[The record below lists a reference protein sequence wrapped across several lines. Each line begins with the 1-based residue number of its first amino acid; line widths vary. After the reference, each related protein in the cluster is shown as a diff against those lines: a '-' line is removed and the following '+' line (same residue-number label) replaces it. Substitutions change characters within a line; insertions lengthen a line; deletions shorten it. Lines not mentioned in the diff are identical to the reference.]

1 MNKLKRKE
9 NEELLDYYKR
19 ITFGKLKDK
28 TIDNDYVEIAPLLFG
43 VELSSCECRKRMYG
57 ILTFLEQLE
66 SEGVNKISNKDLL
79 EEIELQRL
87 ELKKERVKNQTVN
100 LELNRNVRRI
110 ARNEMTQATILE
122 AIEKLE
128 PYSFPTLIKN
138 TSNNKE
144 CILPISDAHFGKECV
159 IRGLKGEIINEYN
172 ETIFKERMDKLL
184 SETVNVLDKENIDK
198 IVVLLT
204 GDLIDGILRMS
215 QLQKLQFGIIDS
227 TMRFAEYM
235 TSWINELSK
244 YALVDLRYCL
254 GNHSEIRPL
263 GSKNGDFAEE
273 NMEKIIFWFINSRL
287 EKNQNVNIFETNG
300 DFIYFE
306 SMGLNIMA
314 THGQER
320 NLEQAIKDYQLMY
333 GESIDLFI
341 AGHLHT
347 KESKTIGIS
356 HKGLSDTEFVRV
368 KSICSIDD
376 FSTKLRRSAGA
387 GTSLFII
394 EEGKGKT
401 ITYDINLQ
409 N

>member
-1 MNKLKRKE
+1 MDKLKRKE
-9 NEELLDYYKR
+9 NESLLDYYKR
-19 ITFGKLKDK
+19 IVFGKLRDK
-28 TIDNDYVEIAPLLFG
+28 TIDNDYVEIAPYLFG
-43 VELSSCECRKRMYG
+43 AELSSCECRKRMYG
-57 ILTFLEQLE
+57 VIKFLEQLE
-66 SEGVNKISNKDLL
+66 SEGIKNIDNQELL
-79 EEIELQRL
+79 NEIEAQKI
-87 ELKKERVKNQTVN
+87 ELKKERMKNQTVN
-100 LELNRNVRRI
+100 LELNKNVRRI
-110 ARNEMTQATILE
+110 ARNEMTQEKILD
-122 AIEKLE
+122 AIANLE
-128 PYSFPTLIKN
+128 PYSFPTLFKN
-138 TSNNKE
+138 NFGEKE

-159 IRGLKGEIINEYN
+159 IKGLKGEIINEYN

-184 SETVNVLDKENIDK
+184 SETINILNKEDINK
-198 IVVLLT
+198 VTVLLT

-235 TSWINELSK
+235 SAWLNELSH
-244 YALVDLRYCL
+244 YSIVDLRYCI

-273 NMEKIIFWFINSRL
+273 NMEKIIFWFIKSRL
-287 EKNQNVNIFETNG
+287 ENNLNITIFETEG
-300 DFIYFE
+300 DFIFFQ
-306 SMGLNIMA
+306 SAGLNIMA

-320 NLEQAIKDYQLMY
+320 NLEQAIKDYQLLY

-356 HKGLSDTEFVRV
+356 HKGLSDVEFVRV

-387 GTSLFII
+387 GTSLFVM
-394 EEGKGKT
+394 ETGKGKT

-409 N
+409 